1 MKNKTIKFNV
11 VLKKLDCY
19 SNIIDE
25 IKTIDIDVKNYDV
38 HQIMK
43 FLNKETNN
51 DTSKLCS
58 PIDDIHVFVKE
69 ARAKFNYQFDIWLF
83 QSMICSY
90 KSEPIMGVL
99 EFVVRENYK
108 NVMEWRIINGK

>member
-25 IKTIDIDVKNYDV
+25 IKTIDIDVKNYDA

-51 DTSKLCS
+51 DTSKLCK
-58 PIDDIHVFVKE
+58 PIDYIDEFVKK
-69 ARAKFNYQFDIWLF
+69 ALTNFYYQIDIRLF

-108 NVMEWRIINGK
+108 NVMEWRIIDGK

>member
-25 IKTIDIDVKNYDV
+25 IKTIDIDIKNYDT

-51 DTSKLCS
+51 DISKLYK
-58 PIDDIHVFVKE
+58 PFNNIQEFVKE
-69 ARAKFNYQFDIWLF
+69 ARTKFNYQFDIWLF
-83 QSMICSY
+83 QSMICSF

-108 NVMEWRIINGK
+108 NVMEWRIIK